1 MFKIHMHSSFVGGD
15 VREMEIPNYFNI
27 RYMYRGNENEHL
39 NKISTCVLTKLDV
52 NYGSDRYVSYDDGA
66 PQTTKISLGFT
77 EMEIITR
84 DKIENSDGIGF

>member
-1 MFKIHMHSSFVGGD
+1 
-15 VREMEIPNYFNI
+15 
-27 RYMYRGNENEHL
+27 MYRGNENKHL

-66 PQTTKISLGFT
+66 PQTTKISMGFT

-84 DKIENSDGIGF
+84 DKIENADGIGF